1 MFGPDSQRCHKV
13 QRLAVIEFDLMQKHV
28 HAGISRKIT
37 DFGGMRLARL
47 RASLASDVLPSPYIA
62 PTSGGSAAPL

>member
-1 MFGPDSQRCHKV
+1 MFGTDSQRCHKV

-47 RASLASDVLPSPYIA
+47 LLNLLRSHLINHIAFYVLHRQ
-62 PTSGGSAAPL
+62 LQ